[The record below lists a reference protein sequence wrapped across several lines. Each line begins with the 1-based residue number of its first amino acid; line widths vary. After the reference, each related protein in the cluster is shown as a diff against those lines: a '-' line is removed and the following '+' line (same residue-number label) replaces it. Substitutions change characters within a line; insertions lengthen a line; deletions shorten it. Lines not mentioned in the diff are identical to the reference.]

1 MAGSGGGG
9 KTVPLGHQEPISR
22 DAQRGV
28 MVESAPVAT
37 FEVPQP
43 QLLFQR
49 RPTRGAASQNVEMMH
64 EQTGSHLRSSLFR
77 SPEGESHDRQSDRS
91 TEGIRGD
98 TRLHG
103 AAGMGVPRGRL

>member
-1 MAGSGGGG
+1 VG
-9 KTVPLGHQEPISR
+9 EPKR
-22 DAQRGV
+22 TRHHTLKLEYRLDRLLPEKLAQ
-28 MVESAPVAT
+28 AY
-37 FEVPQP
+37 
-43 QLLFQR
+43 QLLVPEQR

-98 TRLHG
+98 TLLHG
-103 AAGMGVPRGRL
+103 VEWTPILRQPVNL